1 MWMTRGRDLYGIAVR
16 SRVGGL
22 GVATD
27 CEADEGNG
35 AQGEGWESHSEALD
49 GVLTRELEE

>member
-22 GVATD
+22 GVAT
-27 CEADEGNG
+27 DEGNG

>member
-1 MWMTRGRDLYGIAVR
+1 MWMTRAQDLDGIAVQR
-16 SRVGGL
+16 RVGGL

-35 AQGEGWESHSEALD
+35 AQGEG
-49 GVLTRELEE
+49 